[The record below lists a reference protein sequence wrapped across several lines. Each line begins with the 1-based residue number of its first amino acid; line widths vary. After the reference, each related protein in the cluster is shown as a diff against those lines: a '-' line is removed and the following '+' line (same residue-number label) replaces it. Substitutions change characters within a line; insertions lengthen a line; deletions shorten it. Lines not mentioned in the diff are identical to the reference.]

1 MWMNQI
7 NLLKEQ
13 IFSDYIKIYNL
24 IVYILWDTL
33 KATKK
38 VKKKKKVTI
47 LKSEEIE
54 FKDKLKVDKT
64 LFARTWNSML
74 FCMP

>member
-24 IVYILWDTL
+24 IVYSLWDTL

-38 VKKKKKVTI
+38 CKKKKVAI

-64 LFARTWNSML
+64 LFARIWNSML